1 MVPERNGLIDEVKAL
16 FSQRAD
22 FRRNDQIVSVFEGF
36 EQDLRLN
43 LVVWGGV
50 GETLDIRNSGE
61 VRVRRRRFYRNSVPG
76 SGREVFSECFFN
88 HFIGGDQTGIF
99 NTYIQNKSNREALI
113 IIIMNPKPGMH
124 SAATKPKRD
133 MGGRTHKGN
142 RDQNQKEIFIK
153 KLQACMQIYDYTDE
167 KKDVKGKNERLN
179 AINGLQ

>member
-1 MVPERNGLIDEVKAL
+1 M
-16 FSQRAD
+16 
-22 FRRNDQIVSVFEGF
+22 
-36 EQDLRLN
+36 
-43 LVVWGGV
+43 
-50 GETLDIRNSGE
+50 
-61 VRVRRRRFYRNSVPG
+61 
-76 SGREVFSECFFN
+76 
-88 HFIGGDQTGIF
+88 

-124 SAATKPKRD
+124 SAAPKAKRD

-179 AINGLQ
+179 AINGL